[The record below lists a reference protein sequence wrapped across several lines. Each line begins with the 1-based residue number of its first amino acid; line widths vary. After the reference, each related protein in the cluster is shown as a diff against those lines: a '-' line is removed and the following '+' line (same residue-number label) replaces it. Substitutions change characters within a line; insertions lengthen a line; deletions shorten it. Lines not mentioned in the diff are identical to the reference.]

1 MEQEPK
7 TNQPKIRVPFKVG
20 QYFERLK
27 RFTARYELRL
37 VNWGKASRTRLLL
50 LAGIFIAAIVLLIL
64 LISRLFTPTAGE
76 SLLSRA
82 QTAYNNGQYTE
93 SVPLLRQELQSNPAN
108 NPARLLLGQSLIKLR
123 RWPEAGAALNE
134 ALKAEPQN
142 SQILY
147 WIGRG
152 QFNAEN
158 FSAAENTWRIILSR
172 TDKETQLVIPR
183 AQFGLGELR
192 FRQGQFDES
201 SQLLYE
207 ALSNYTRLDVL
218 EQQKGFYLYG
228 LLLARN
234 LRLGDGLDSLQK
246 AAKVSLPINEA
257 NNIPQKASYRQA
269 SEKINGLLEHLPEVN
284 TQRIEA
290 ARRAKLGYAFILV
303 EEYVLA
309 EEQFIQVLKIAP
321 KYAEARA
328 YLGLV
333 YWRTGRTERA
343 FTTFQTALLDTPESR
358 LTRQLLAEFL
368 LERLPGQPAGS
379 SLFRA
384 DAELARELI
393 DKLVT
398 ESPRDPALQILLGRY
413 FMVARADYQSG
424 VKYYEAAAGFNRD
437 KPVQGLNPN
446 ALLARYYAESNVNP
460 CVLGVDS
467 GLAATREL
475 PADAESWFAAGQAYR
490 LCGHAKL
497 AIPMFEKGIE
507 LQPYRTDL
515 LYNLGLSY
523 DMLGQRTE
531 ADRFF
536 RVLANLDPAGSYFR
550 AASR

>member
-1 MEQEPK
+1 MEQNPK
-7 TNQPKIRVPFKVG
+7 TNQPKIRAPFKFG
-20 QYFERLK
+20 LFLERFKL
-27 RFTARYELRL
+27 FVARRWLGL
-37 VNWGKASRTRLLL
+37 LNWAKASLARVLLL
-50 LAGIFIAAIVLLIL
+50 VGIIIAAVVLLIL
-64 LISRLFTPTAGE
+64 LISRFFAPTVGE
-76 SLLSRA
+76 SLLSKA

-93 SVPLLRQELQSNPAN
+93 SVPLLRQELQLNPTN
-108 NPARLLLGQSLIKLR
+108 NLARLLLGQNLIKLR
-123 RWPEAGAALNE
+123 RWPEAGATLNE

-147 WIGRG
+147 WIGRA

-172 TDKETQLVIPR
+172 LDKEAQLLLPR
-183 AQFGLGELR
+183 AQLGLGELR

-201 SQLLYE
+201 SKLLYD
-207 ALSNYTRLDVL
+207 ALSNYTQLDAL
-218 EQQKGFYLYG
+218 EQQKAFYLYG

-246 AAKVSLPINEA
+246 AAKVSLPSSEA
-257 NNIPQKASYRQA
+257 DNIPQKAIYRMA
-269 SEKINGLLEHLPEVN
+269 SEKINGLLEQLQEVN
-284 TQRIEA
+284 AQRIEA
-290 ARRAKLGYAFILV
+290 ARRAKLGYAFILAD
-303 EEYVLA
+303 EYALA

-333 YWRTGRTERA
+333 YWRTGRGERA

-368 LERLPGQPAGS
+368 LERLPSQPAGS

-384 DAELARELI
+384 DAEMTRELI

-413 FMVARADYQSG
+413 FMVARADYQTG
-424 VKYYEAAAGFNRD
+424 VKYYEAAARFNRE

-467 GLAATREL
+467 GLAATRDL

-523 DMLGQRTE
+523 DMLGQRSE

-550 AASR
+550 TTSR